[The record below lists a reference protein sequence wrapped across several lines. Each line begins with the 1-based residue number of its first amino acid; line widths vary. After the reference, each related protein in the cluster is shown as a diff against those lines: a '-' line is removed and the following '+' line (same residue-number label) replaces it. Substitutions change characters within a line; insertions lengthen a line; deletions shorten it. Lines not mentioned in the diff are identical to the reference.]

1 MKLIKTK
8 AKVTCEIDPKNIFQW
23 WGDRGTVDWKGTG
36 VVFWDAGHILP
47 FDY

>member
-1 MKLIKTK
+1 MKLIKTQV
-8 AKVTCEIDPKNIFQW
+8 KVTCETDPNICQW
-23 WGDRGTVDWKGTG
+23 WGDRGAVYWKGPG